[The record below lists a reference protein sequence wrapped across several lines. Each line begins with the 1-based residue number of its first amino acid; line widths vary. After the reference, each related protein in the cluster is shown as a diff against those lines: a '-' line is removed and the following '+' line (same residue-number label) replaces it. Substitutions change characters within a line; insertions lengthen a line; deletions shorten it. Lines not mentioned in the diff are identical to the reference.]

1 MAIMRVAILKRL
13 LVIASVIGVAG
24 VLFGST
30 AVVMASTA
38 NTTISS
44 VISPVLSLFTT
55 DGTVDVNVTPTGS
68 GAQTIASDTVTVS
81 TNDSSGYTLQLAESS
96 STTTLTSGSNTVPAS
111 SGTQTTPVVMAVNTW
126 GYRVD
131 SLGGFGAGTTS
142 AQSNAAISGSIKFA
156 GVPASG
162 SPNTLVDT
170 SGTASNAT
178 TTVWYGVAA
187 NTSQPTGTY
196 TNTVTYTATTN

>member
-1 MAIMRVAILKRL
+1 MKSTRSIFYRL
-13 LVIASVIGVAG
+13 RFAVVG
-24 VLFGST
+24 VLFLSVAFGST
-30 AVVMASTA
+30 AIVAASTA

-44 VISPVLSLFTT
+44 VISPVLSVFTT
-55 DGTVDVNVTPTGS
+55 NGTVNANVTPTSG
-68 GAQTIASDTVTVS
+68 GAQTIASDTVTIS
-81 TNDSSGYTLQLAESS
+81 TNDSSGYDLQLAESS
-96 STTTLTSGSNTVPAS
+96 GTTTLTSGSDTIPAS

-131 SLGGFGAGTTS
+131 TLGGFGSGPTS
-142 AQSNAAISGSIKFA
+142 SQNSAAISGSIKFA

-162 SPNTLVDT
+162 SPNTLKST
-170 SGTASNAT
+170 SGVATNDT

-187 NTSQPTGTY
+187 NTSQASGTY